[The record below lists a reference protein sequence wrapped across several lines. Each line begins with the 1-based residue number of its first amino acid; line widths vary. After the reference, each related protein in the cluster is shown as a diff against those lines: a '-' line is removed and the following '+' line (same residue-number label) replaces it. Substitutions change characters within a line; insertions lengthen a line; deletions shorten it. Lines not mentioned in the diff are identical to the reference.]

1 MSAKE
6 GARDHT
12 RTSNLRVFWTHKRRK
27 KQQRSVLPLPTSA
40 TTSRPTA
47 CLVVRK
53 TMPSRTPPRR
63 ASRGSGQGLGKR
75 ERKSTKLFSPEL
87 PSVKANKDRA
97 AAGGGGA
104 RGGGR
109 GRGRGMGRG
118 RGRGALSH
126 AEEGVNKVRSTE
138 ESALALCR
146 SLRRHTLRTSAS
158 PPVPHTVR
166 IIDVLV
172 HLSIQPGHT
181 NAIFLTSREG
191 CLLFLQYFL

>member
-1 MSAKE
+1 
-6 GARDHT
+6 
-12 RTSNLRVFWTHKRRK
+12 
-27 KQQRSVLPLPTSA
+27 
-40 TTSRPTA
+40 
-47 CLVVRK
+47 
-53 TMPSRTPPRR
+53 MPSRTPPRR

-87 PSVKANKDRA
+87 PSVKANKGRA

-191 CLLFLQYFL
+191 CLLFIIFLCFENPILTWPRPTPFNSSSPDASLSR